1 MTSLI
6 NDWRTHFQRPDLPF
20 LYVQL
25 ANFMAV
31 KSEPS
36 ESGWAEVREAQR
48 RTLAV
53 PRTGMAVA
61 LDAGEW
67 NDIHPWTS
75 KPWGIGWRWQPSR

>member
-6 NDWRTHFQRPDLPF
+6 GDWRTHFQQPKLPF

-31 KSEPS
+31 KPEPT
-36 ESGWAEVREAQR
+36 ESGWAAVRDAQR

-53 PRTGMAVA
+53 PNTGMAVIH
-61 LDAGEW
+61 DAGEW
-67 NDIHPWTS
+67 NDIHPLDKQT
-75 KPWGIGWRWQPSR
+75 PGHRLVLAAQ